1 MGKLKNILKHLFSFI
16 LLLNVSTVLAF
27 EAFIVNDIRIA
38 GLQRV
43 STGSIFNTIPI
54 SVGDKIDDRKIVDI
68 TRALFSTEQ
77 FDDIQIGR
85 DGNALIITVAERP
98 SISSIDI
105 SGNSALKTEI
115 LLESFDGIG
124 ITEGQVYKR
133 STLERMKAELVR
145 SYSSQGRYGAGV
157 EIYETSEPRNR
168 VSISIEIDEGESA
181 KIDGITILGNNVF
194 SDEDLFDVME
204 LSEGSW
210 LSFLSNDDQYSREK
224 LQGDLE
230 NLESYYLDRG
240 YLQFSIESSQVSI
253 SRDRSNI
260 YITYIVS
267 EGPQYTI
274 SDVRIVG
281 DMPLNEGLIDPII
294 ETQKDITYSQAQ
306 ITQIEDIFT
315 SLLGNEGYAFAS
327 VKGQPDIDE
336 EMLEVDLSFVIDPG
350 KRTYTRKILFE
361 GNEITQDD
369 VLRREM
375 RQFEGAWA
383 SDDKIEQSRVRLER
397 LGFFKEVNVETVPV
411 PGTDDQIDVKF
422 RVEEETTG
430 NVGGNLGYSDFG
442 LMIGFNLQ
450 ERNFLGTGNSV
461 GIAIN
466 KSIYQEVYNLSFYD
480 PYFTI
485 DGASRGYSLYYRK
498 TDYGEFN
505 IANYTSDSQGL
516 GIQFGYPISDT
527 QRVGLNLTYDKT
539 EIDQGSLPV
548 RDILDFLLEEGN
560 SFQTISA
567 QAVWS
572 RITLNRGMFPT
583 DGASTEALFLATLPL
598 SDINYYKLNIRQKFY
613 QPLNIWD
620 LVFGFQGEIGYLAP
634 YGDTN
639 AVPFFQHFYAGG
651 PRSLRGFESNTLGP
665 RATPSPCY
673 GFDTINDI
681 CPPLIDSNFDGIPDS
696 PAYNQSIIYQRDDP
710 IGGDVKIE
718 GSMQL
723 IFKLPMVEDQRSMR
737 TAFFFDFGNVF
748 AMECR
753 EYQVSCYKPSIDELR
768 YSVGVGLTWITG
780 FGPMSFAISKPY
792 NEDRFERTE
801 EFQFT
806 IGTVF

>member
-1 MGKLKNILKHLFSFI
+1 MKILKRLISFV
-16 LLLNVSTVLAF
+16 LLLNITTILAF
-27 EAFIVNDIRIA
+27 EEFIVNDIRIA

-68 TRALFSTEQ
+68 TRALFATEQ

-157 EIYETSEPRNR
+157 EIYETPQPRNR

-181 KIDGITILGNNVF
+181 KIDGITILGNNIF
-194 SDEDLFDVME
+194 SDEDLLDVME

-253 SRDRSNI
+253 SRDRSSI

-267 EGPQYTI
+267 EGPKYTI
-274 SDVRIVG
+274 SDVKIVG
-281 DMPLNEGLIDPII
+281 DMPLNEELIDPII

-306 ITQIEDIFT
+306 ITQIEEIFT

-539 EIDQGSLPV
+539 EIDQGTLPV

-560 SFQTISA
+560 SFQTVSA

-598 SDINYYKLNIRQKFY
+598 SDINYYKFNIRQKFY
-613 QPLNIWD
+613 QPLNVWD

-639 AVPFFQHFYAGG
+639 NVPFFQHFYAGG

-673 GFDTINDI
+673 GFDTVNDL

-768 YSVGVGLTWITG
+768 YSIGVGLTWITG

-792 NEDRFERTE
+792 NEDEFERTE

>member
-1 MGKLKNILKHLFSFI
+1 MKFFKRLISFL
-16 LLLNVSTVLAF
+16 LLLNITTVLAF
-27 EAFIVNDIRIA
+27 EEFIVNDIRIA

-68 TRALFSTEQ
+68 TRALFATEQ

-157 EIYETSEPRNR
+157 EIYETPQPRNR

-181 KIDGITILGNNVF
+181 KIDGITILGNNIF
-194 SDEDLFDVME
+194 SDEDLLDVME

-253 SRDRSNI
+253 SRDRSSI
-260 YITYIVS
+260 YITYIIS

-274 SDVRIVG
+274 SDVKIVG
-281 DMPLNEGLIDPII
+281 DMPLNEELIDPII
-294 ETQKDITYSQAQ
+294 QTQKDITYSQAQ
-306 ITQIEDIFT
+306 ITQIEEIFT

-539 EIDQGSLPV
+539 EIDQGTLPV

-560 SFQTISA
+560 SFQTVSA

-613 QPLNIWD
+613 QPLNVWD

-634 YGDTN
+634 YGDTDN
-639 AVPFFQHFYAGG
+639 VPFFQHFYAGG

-673 GFDTINDI
+673 GFDTVNDL

-753 EYQVSCYKPSIDELR
+753 GYQVSCYKPSIDELR
-768 YSVGVGLTWITG
+768 YSIGVGLTWITG

-792 NEDRFERTE
+792 NEDRYERTE

>member
-1 MGKLKNILKHLFSFI
+1 MKSIFKHLITLFLILNINFI
-16 LLLNVSTVLAF
+16 EAF

-54 SVGDKIDDRKIVDI
+54 SVGDKIDERKVVDI
-68 TRALFSTEQ
+68 SKALFATEQ

-85 DGNALIITVAERP
+85 DGNSLIITVAERP

-105 SGNSALKTEI
+105 SGNSALKTEV

-133 STLERMKAELVR
+133 STLEKMRAELVR

-157 EIYETSEPRNR
+157 EIYETTQPRNR
-168 VSISIEIDEGESA
+168 VSIAIQIDEGESA
-181 KIDGITILGNNVF
+181 QIDRVTILGNRIF
-194 SDEDLFDVME
+194 SDDDLLDVME

-210 LSFLSNDDQYSREK
+210 LSFLTNDNQYSREK
-224 LQGDLE
+224 LQGDIE
-230 NLESYYLDRG
+230 NLESFYLDRG
-240 YLQFSIESSQVSI
+240 YLQFAIESSQVSI
-253 SRDRSNI
+253 SRDRNSI
-260 YITYIVS
+260 YITYIIS
-267 EGPQYTI
+267 EGPQFTI
-274 SDVRIVG
+274 NEVKIIG
-281 DMPLNEGLIDPII
+281 DLPLNSDIVDPII
-294 ETQKDITYSQAQ
+294 NTQNDVIYSQAQ
-306 ITQIEDIFT
+306 ITQIEEIFT

-327 VKGQPDIDE
+327 VKGQPSINEDF
-336 EMLEVDLSFVIDPG
+336 LEVDISFVVEPG
-350 KRTYTRKILFE
+350 KRTYARKILFE
-361 GNEITQDD
+361 GNQITQDD

-397 LGFFKEVNVETVPV
+397 LGFFKDVNVETIPV
-411 PGTDDQIDVKF
+411 PGTDDQIDIKF

-450 ERNFLGTGNSV
+450 ERNFLGSGNSV

-485 DGASRGYSLYYRK
+485 DGVSRGYNLYYRK

-505 IANYTSDSQGL
+505 IANYTADSQGL

-527 QRVGLNLTYDKT
+527 QRIGLNLTYDFT
-539 EIDQGSLPV
+539 DVDQGTLPV

-560 SFQTISA
+560 SFKTLSA

-583 DGASTEALFLATLPL
+583 DGASTEALFLATIPV
-598 SDINYYKLNIRQKFY
+598 SDINYYKLNIRQKY
-613 QPLNIWD
+613 YEPLGFWD

-639 AVPFFQHFYAGG
+639 NVPFFQHFYAGG

-673 GFDTINDI
+673 QFDSVNDL
-681 CPPLIDSNFDGIPDS
+681 CPPLIDSNFDGVPDT
-696 PAYNQSIIYQRDDP
+696 PAYNQSIVYQRDDP

-737 TAFFFDFGNVF
+737 SALFFDFGNVF

-753 EYQVSCYKPSIDELR
+753 DYQVSCYKPSFDELR
-768 YSVGVGLTWITG
+768 YSVGLGLTWITG

-792 NEDRFERTE
+792 NEDRYERTE

>member
-1 MGKLKNILKHLFSFI
+1 MKILKRLISFV
-16 LLLNVSTVLAF
+16 LLLNITTVLAF
-27 EAFIVNDIRIA
+27 EEFIVNDIRIA

-68 TRALFSTEQ
+68 TRALFATEQ

-157 EIYETSEPRNR
+157 EIYETPQPRNR

-181 KIDGITILGNNVF
+181 KIDGITILGNNIF
-194 SDEDLFDVME
+194 SDEDLLDVME

-253 SRDRSNI
+253 SRDRSSI
-260 YITYIVS
+260 YITYIIS
-267 EGPQYTI
+267 EGPKYTI
-274 SDVRIVG
+274 SDVKIVG
-281 DMPLNEGLIDPII
+281 DMPINEELIDPII

-306 ITQIEDIFT
+306 ITQIEEIFT

-336 EMLEVDLSFVIDPG
+336 EKLEVDLSFVIDPG

-480 PYFTI
+480 PYYTI

-527 QRVGLNLTYDKT
+527 QRVGLNLTYDRT
-539 EIDQGSLPV
+539 EIDQGTLPV

-560 SFQTISA
+560 SFQTVSA

-613 QPLNIWD
+613 QPLNVWD

-639 AVPFFQHFYAGG
+639 NVPFFQHFYAGG

-673 GFDTINDI
+673 GFDTVNDL

-768 YSVGVGLTWITG
+768 YSIGVGLTWITG

-792 NEDRFERTE
+792 NEDEFERTE

>member
-1 MGKLKNILKHLFSFI
+1 MILNINFI
-16 LLLNVSTVLAF
+16 EAF

-54 SVGDKIDDRKIVDI
+54 SVGDKIDERKVVDI
-68 TRALFSTEQ
+68 SKALFATEQ

-85 DGNALIITVAERP
+85 DGNSLIITVAERP

-105 SGNSALKTEI
+105 SGNSALKTEV

-133 STLERMKAELVR
+133 STLEKMRAELVR

-157 EIYETSEPRNR
+157 EIYETTQPRNR
-168 VSISIEIDEGESA
+168 VSIAIQIDEGESA
-181 KIDGITILGNNVF
+181 QIDRVTILGNRIF
-194 SDEDLFDVME
+194 SDDDLLDVME

-210 LSFLSNDDQYSREK
+210 LSFLTNDNQYSREK
-224 LQGDLE
+224 LQGDIE
-230 NLESYYLDRG
+230 NLESFYLDRG
-240 YLQFSIESSQVSI
+240 YLQFAIESSQVSI
-253 SRDRSNI
+253 SRDRNSI
-260 YITYIVS
+260 YITYIIS
-267 EGPQYTI
+267 EGPQFI
-274 SDVRIVG
+274 INEVKIIG
-281 DMPLNEGLIDPII
+281 DLPLNSDIVDPII
-294 ETQKDITYSQAQ
+294 NTQNDVIYSQAQ
-306 ITQIEDIFT
+306 ITQIEEIFT

-327 VKGQPDIDE
+327 VKGQPSINEDL
-336 EMLEVDLSFVIDPG
+336 LEVDLSFVVEPG
-350 KRTYTRKILFE
+350 KRTYARKILFE
-361 GNEITQDD
+361 GNQITQDD

-397 LGFFKEVNVETVPV
+397 LGFFKDVNVETIPV
-411 PGTDDQIDVKF
+411 PGTDDQIDIKF

-450 ERNFLGTGNSV
+450 ERNFLGSGNSV

-485 DGASRGYSLYYRK
+485 DGVSRGYNLYYRK

-505 IANYTSDSQGL
+505 IANYTADSQGL

-527 QRVGLNLTYDKT
+527 QRIGLNLTYDFT
-539 EIDQGSLPV
+539 DVDQGTLPV

-560 SFQTISA
+560 SFKTLSA

-583 DGASTEALFLATLPL
+583 DGASTEALFLATIPV
-598 SDINYYKLNIRQKFY
+598 SDINYYKLNIRQKY
-613 QPLNIWD
+613 YEPLGFWD

-639 AVPFFQHFYAGG
+639 NVPFFQHFYAGG

-673 GFDTINDI
+673 QFDSVNDL
-681 CPPLIDSNFDGIPDS
+681 CPPLIDSNFDGVPDT
-696 PAYNQSIIYQRDDP
+696 PAYNQSIVYQRDDP

-737 TAFFFDFGNVF
+737 SALFFDFGNVF

-753 EYQVSCYKPSIDELR
+753 DYQVSCYKPSFDELR

-792 NEDRFERTE
+792 NEDRYERTE

>member
-1 MGKLKNILKHLFSFI
+1 MKILKRLISFV
-16 LLLNVSTVLAF
+16 LLLNITTVLAF
-27 EAFIVNDIRIA
+27 EEFIVNDIRIA

-68 TRALFSTEQ
+68 TRALFATEQ

-157 EIYETSEPRNR
+157 EIYETPQPRNR

-181 KIDGITILGNNVF
+181 KIDGITILGNNIF
-194 SDEDLFDVME
+194 SDEDLLDVME

-210 LSFLSNDDQYSREK
+210 LSFLSNDNQYSREK

-253 SRDRSNI
+253 SRDRSSI
-260 YITYIVS
+260 YITYIIS

-274 SDVRIVG
+274 SDVKIVG
-281 DMPLNEGLIDPII
+281 DMPINEELIDPII

-306 ITQIEDIFT
+306 ITQIEEIFT

-480 PYFTI
+480 PYYTI

-527 QRVGLNLTYDKT
+527 QRVGLNLTYDRT
-539 EIDQGSLPV
+539 EIDQGTLPV

-560 SFQTISA
+560 SFQTVSA

-613 QPLNIWD
+613 QPLNVWD

-639 AVPFFQHFYAGG
+639 NVPFFQHFYAGG

-673 GFDTINDI
+673 GFDTVNDL

-768 YSVGVGLTWITG
+768 YSIGVGLTWITG

>member
-1 MGKLKNILKHLFSFI
+1 
-16 LLLNVSTVLAF
+16 
-27 EAFIVNDIRIA
+27 
-38 GLQRV
+38 
-43 STGSIFNTIPI
+43 
-54 SVGDKIDDRKIVDI
+54 
-68 TRALFSTEQ
+68 
-77 FDDIQIGR
+77 
-85 DGNALIITVAERP
+85 
-98 SISSIDI
+98 
-105 SGNSALKTEI
+105 
-115 LLESFDGIG
+115 
-124 ITEGQVYKR
+124 
-133 STLERMKAELVR
+133 MKAELVR

-157 EIYETSEPRNR
+157 EIYETPQPRNR

-181 KIDGITILGNNVF
+181 KIDGITILGNNIF
-194 SDEDLFDVME
+194 SDEDLLDVME

-253 SRDRSNI
+253 SRDRSSI
-260 YITYIVS
+260 YITYIIS

-274 SDVRIVG
+274 SDVKIVG
-281 DMPLNEGLIDPII
+281 DMPLNEELIDPII

-306 ITQIEDIFT
+306 ITQIEEIFT

-480 PYFTI
+480 PYYTI

-539 EIDQGSLPV
+539 EIDQGTLPV

-560 SFQTISA
+560 SFQTVSA

-613 QPLNIWD
+613 QPLNVWD

-639 AVPFFQHFYAGG
+639 NVPFFQHFYAGG

-673 GFDTINDI
+673 GFDTVNDL

-768 YSVGVGLTWITG
+768 YSIGVGLTWITG

-792 NEDRFERTE
+792 NEDEFERTE

>member
-1 MGKLKNILKHLFSFI
+1 MKFFKRLISFL
-16 LLLNVSTVLAF
+16 LLLNITTVLAF
-27 EAFIVNDIRIA
+27 EEFIVNDIRIA

-68 TRALFSTEQ
+68 TRALFATEQ

-157 EIYETSEPRNR
+157 EIYETPQPRNR

-181 KIDGITILGNNVF
+181 KIDGITILGNNIF
-194 SDEDLFDVME
+194 SDEDLLDVME

-253 SRDRSNI
+253 SRDRSSI
-260 YITYIVS
+260 YITYIIS

-274 SDVRIVG
+274 SDVKIVG
-281 DMPLNEGLIDPII
+281 DMPLNEELIDPII

-306 ITQIEDIFT
+306 ITQIEEIFT

-539 EIDQGSLPV
+539 EIDQGTLPV

-560 SFQTISA
+560 SFQTVSA

-613 QPLNIWD
+613 QPLGVWD

-639 AVPFFQHFYAGG
+639 TVPFFQHFYAGG

-673 GFDTINDI
+673 GFDTVNDL

-768 YSVGVGLTWITG
+768 YSIGVGLTWITG

-792 NEDRFERTE
+792 NEDRYERTE

>member
-1 MGKLKNILKHLFSFI
+1 MKFFKRLISFL
-16 LLLNVSTVLAF
+16 LLLNITTVLAF
-27 EAFIVNDIRIA
+27 EEFIVNDIRIA

-68 TRALFSTEQ
+68 TRALFATEQ

-157 EIYETSEPRNR
+157 EIYETPQPRNR

-181 KIDGITILGNNVF
+181 KIDGITILGNNIF
-194 SDEDLFDVME
+194 SDEDLLDVME

-230 NLESYYLDRG
+230 NIESYYLDRG

-253 SRDRSNI
+253 SRDRSSI
-260 YITYIVS
+260 YITYIIS

-274 SDVRIVG
+274 SDVKIVG
-281 DMPLNEGLIDPII
+281 DMPLNEELIDPII

-306 ITQIEDIFT
+306 ITQIEEIFT

-539 EIDQGSLPV
+539 EIDQGTLPV

-560 SFQTISA
+560 SFQTVSA

-613 QPLNIWD
+613 QPLNVWD

-639 AVPFFQHFYAGG
+639 TVPFFQHFYAGG

-673 GFDTINDI
+673 GFDTVNDL

-768 YSVGVGLTWITG
+768 YSIGVGLTWITG

-792 NEDRFERTE
+792 NEDRYERTE

>member
-1 MGKLKNILKHLFSFI
+1 MKILKRLISFV
-16 LLLNVSTVLAF
+16 LLLNITTVLAF
-27 EAFIVNDIRIA
+27 EEFIVNDIRIA

-68 TRALFSTEQ
+68 TRALFATEQ

-157 EIYETSEPRNR
+157 EIYETPQPRNR

-181 KIDGITILGNNVF
+181 KIDGITILGNNIF
-194 SDEDLFDVME
+194 SDEDLLDVME

-253 SRDRSNI
+253 SRDRSSI
-260 YITYIVS
+260 YITYIIS
-267 EGPQYTI
+267 EGPKYTI
-274 SDVRIVG
+274 SDVKIVG
-281 DMPLNEGLIDPII
+281 DMPINEELIDPII

-306 ITQIEDIFT
+306 ITQIEEIFT

-480 PYFTI
+480 PYYTI

-527 QRVGLNLTYDKT
+527 QRVGLNLTYDRT
-539 EIDQGSLPV
+539 EIDQGTLPV

-560 SFQTISA
+560 SFQTVSA

-613 QPLNIWD
+613 QPLNVWD

-639 AVPFFQHFYAGG
+639 NVPFFQHFYAGG

-673 GFDTINDI
+673 GFDTVNDL

-748 AMECR
+748 AMECK

-768 YSVGVGLTWITG
+768 YSIGVGLTWITG

>member
-1 MGKLKNILKHLFSFI
+1 MKILKRLISFI
-16 LLLNVSTVLAF
+16 LLVNITTVLAF
-27 EAFIVNDIRIA
+27 EEFIVNDIRIA

-68 TRALFSTEQ
+68 TRALFATEQ

-157 EIYETSEPRNR
+157 EIYETPQPRNR

-181 KIDGITILGNNVF
+181 KIDGITILGNNIF
-194 SDEDLFDVME
+194 SDEDLLDVME

-253 SRDRSNI
+253 SRDRSSI
-260 YITYIVS
+260 YITYIIL
-267 EGPQYTI
+267 EGPKYTI
-274 SDVRIVG
+274 SDVKIVG
-281 DMPLNEGLIDPII
+281 DMPVNEELIDPII

-306 ITQIEDIFT
+306 ITQIEEIFT

-442 LMIGFNLQ
+442 LMLGFNLQ

-480 PYFTI
+480 PYYTI

-539 EIDQGSLPV
+539 EIDQGTLPV

-560 SFQTISA
+560 SFQTVSA

-613 QPLNIWD
+613 QPLNVWD

-639 AVPFFQHFYAGG
+639 NVPFFQHFYAGG

-673 GFDTINDI
+673 GFDTVNDL

-768 YSVGVGLTWITG
+768 YSIGVGLTWITG

>member
-1 MGKLKNILKHLFSFI
+1 MKFFRRLISFL
-16 LLLNVSTVLAF
+16 LLLNITTVLAF
-27 EAFIVNDIRIA
+27 EEFIVNDIRIA

-68 TRALFSTEQ
+68 TRALFATEQ

-157 EIYETSEPRNR
+157 EIYETPQPRNR
-168 VSISIEIDEGESA
+168 VSISIEIDEGEIA
-181 KIDGITILGNNVF
+181 KIDGITILGNNIF
-194 SDEDLFDVME
+194 SDEDLLDVME

-253 SRDRSNI
+253 SRDRNSI
-260 YITYIVS
+260 YITYIIS

-274 SDVRIVG
+274 SDVKIVG
-281 DMPLNEGLIDPII
+281 DMPLNEELIDPII

-306 ITQIEDIFT
+306 ITQIEEIFT

-442 LMIGFNLQ
+442 LMLGFNLQ

-480 PYFTI
+480 PYYTI

-527 QRVGLNLTYDKT
+527 QRVGLNLTYDRT
-539 EIDQGSLPV
+539 EIDQGTLPV

-560 SFQTISA
+560 SFQTVSA

-613 QPLNIWD
+613 QPLNVWD

-639 AVPFFQHFYAGG
+639 NVPFFQHFYAGG

-673 GFDTINDI
+673 GFDTVNDL

-768 YSVGVGLTWITG
+768 YSIGVGLTWITG

-792 NEDRFERTE
+792 NEDEFERTE

>member
-1 MGKLKNILKHLFSFI
+1 MKFFKRLISFL
-16 LLLNVSTVLAF
+16 LLLNITTVLAF
-27 EAFIVNDIRIA
+27 EEFIVNDIRIA

-68 TRALFSTEQ
+68 TRALFATEQ

-157 EIYETSEPRNR
+157 EIYETPQPRNR

-181 KIDGITILGNNVF
+181 KIDGITILGNNIF
-194 SDEDLFDVME
+194 SDEDLLDVME

-253 SRDRSNI
+253 SRDRSSI
-260 YITYIVS
+260 YITYIIS

-274 SDVRIVG
+274 SDVKIVG
-281 DMPLNEGLIDPII
+281 DMPLNEELIDPII

-306 ITQIEDIFT
+306 ITQIEEIFT

-327 VKGQPDIDE
+327 DKGQPDIDE

-539 EIDQGSLPV
+539 EIDQGTLPV

-560 SFQTISA
+560 SFQTVSA

-572 RITLNRGMFPT
+572 RITLNRGLFPT

-613 QPLNIWD
+613 QPLGVWD

-639 AVPFFQHFYAGG
+639 TVPFFQHFYAGG

-673 GFDTINDI
+673 GFDTVNDL

-768 YSVGVGLTWITG
+768 YSIGVGLTWITG

-792 NEDRFERTE
+792 NEDRYERTE

>member
-1 MGKLKNILKHLFSFI
+1 MKFFKRLISFL
-16 LLLNVSTVLAF
+16 LLLNITTVLAF
-27 EAFIVNDIRIA
+27 EEFIVNDIRIA

-68 TRALFSTEQ
+68 TRALFATEQ

-157 EIYETSEPRNR
+157 EIYETPQPRNR

-181 KIDGITILGNNVF
+181 KIDGITILGNNIF
-194 SDEDLFDVME
+194 SDEDLLDVME

-253 SRDRSNI
+253 SRDRSSI
-260 YITYIVS
+260 YITYIIS

-274 SDVRIVG
+274 SDVKIVG
-281 DMPLNEGLIDPII
+281 DMPLNEELIDPII

-306 ITQIEDIFT
+306 ITQIEEIFT

-505 IANYTSDSQGL
+505 IANYTSDSQGF

-539 EIDQGSLPV
+539 EIDQGTLPV

-560 SFQTISA
+560 SFQTVSA

-572 RITLNRGMFPT
+572 RITLNRGLFPT

-613 QPLNIWD
+613 QPLNVWD

-639 AVPFFQHFYAGG
+639 TVPFFQHFYAGG

-673 GFDTINDI
+673 GFDTVNDL

-768 YSVGVGLTWITG
+768 YSIGVGLTWITG

-792 NEDRFERTE
+792 NEDRYERTE

>member
-1 MGKLKNILKHLFSFI
+1 MKILKRLISFV
-16 LLLNVSTVLAF
+16 LLLNITTVLAF
-27 EAFIVNDIRIA
+27 EEFIVNDIRIA

-68 TRALFSTEQ
+68 TRALFATEQ

-157 EIYETSEPRNR
+157 EIYETPQPRNR

-181 KIDGITILGNNVF
+181 KIDGITILGNNIF
-194 SDEDLFDVME
+194 SDEDLLDVME

-253 SRDRSNI
+253 SRDRSSI

-267 EGPQYTI
+267 EGPKYTI
-274 SDVRIVG
+274 SDVKIVG
-281 DMPLNEGLIDPII
+281 DMPLNEELIDPII

-306 ITQIEDIFT
+306 ITQIEEIFT

-361 GNEITQDD
+361 GNEITQDN

-422 RVEEETTG
+422 RVAEETTG

-539 EIDQGSLPV
+539 EVDQGTLPV
-548 RDILDFLLEEGN
+548 RDILDFLLDL
-560 SFQTISA
+560 I
-567 QAVWS
+567 
-572 RITLNRGMFPT
+572 
-583 DGASTEALFLATLPL
+583 LFYV
-598 SDINYYKLNIRQKFY
+598 I
-613 QPLNIWD
+613 
-620 LVFGFQGEIGYLAP
+620 
-634 YGDTN
+634 
-639 AVPFFQHFYAGG
+639 
-651 PRSLRGFESNTLGP
+651 
-665 RATPSPCY
+665 
-673 GFDTINDI
+673 
-681 CPPLIDSNFDGIPDS
+681 
-696 PAYNQSIIYQRDDP
+696 
-710 IGGDVKIE
+710 
-718 GSMQL
+718 
-723 IFKLPMVEDQRSMR
+723 
-737 TAFFFDFGNVF
+737 
-748 AMECR
+748 
-753 EYQVSCYKPSIDELR
+753 
-768 YSVGVGLTWITG
+768 
-780 FGPMSFAISKPY
+780 
-792 NEDRFERTE
+792 
-801 EFQFT
+801 
-806 IGTVF
+806 

>member
-1 MGKLKNILKHLFSFI
+1 MKILKRLISFV
-16 LLLNVSTVLAF
+16 LLLNITTILAF
-27 EAFIVNDIRIA
+27 EEFIVNDIRIA

-68 TRALFSTEQ
+68 TRALFATEQ

-157 EIYETSEPRNR
+157 EIYETPQPRNR

-181 KIDGITILGNNVF
+181 KIDGITILGNNIF
-194 SDEDLFDVME
+194 SDEDLLDVME

-253 SRDRSNI
+253 SRDRSSI

-267 EGPQYTI
+267 EGPKYTI
-274 SDVRIVG
+274 SDVKIVG
-281 DMPLNEGLIDPII
+281 DMPLNEELIDPII

-306 ITQIEDIFT
+306 ITQIEEIFT

-422 RVEEETTG
+422 RVAEETTG

-539 EIDQGSLPV
+539 EIDQGTLPV

-560 SFQTISA
+560 SFQTVSA

-598 SDINYYKLNIRQKFY
+598 SDINYYKFNIRQKFY
-613 QPLNIWD
+613 QPLNVWD

-639 AVPFFQHFYAGG
+639 NVPFFQHFYAGG

-673 GFDTINDI
+673 GFDTVNDL

-768 YSVGVGLTWITG
+768 YSIGVGLTWITG

-792 NEDRFERTE
+792 NEDQFERTE

>member
-1 MGKLKNILKHLFSFI
+1 MKNILQSFFTLF
-16 LLLNVSTVLAF
+16 LLLNITTVLAF

-77 FDDIQIGR
+77 FDDIQISR
-85 DGNALIITVAERP
+85 DGNALIISVAERP

-105 SGNSALKTEI
+105 SGNSALKTEV

-157 EIYETSEPRNR
+157 EISESPQPRNR
-168 VSISIEIDEGESA
+168 VSIAIEIDEGESA
-181 KIDGITILGNNVF
+181 KIDGITILGNSIFN
-194 SDEDLFDVME
+194 DEDLLDVME
-204 LSEGSW
+204 LSVGSW
-210 LSFLSNDDQYSREK
+210 LSFLSNDNQYSREK

-240 YLQFSIESSQVSI
+240 YLEFSIESSQVSI
-253 SRDRSNI
+253 SRDRSSI
-260 YITYIVS
+260 YITYIIS

-274 SDVRIVG
+274 NDVRIVG
-281 DMPLNEGLIDPII
+281 DMPVNEDFINPII
-294 ETQKDITYSQAQ
+294 DSQKDITYSQAQ
-306 ITQIEDIFT
+306 NTQIEEIFT
-315 SLLGNEGYAFAS
+315 SLLGNEGYAFAT
-327 VKGQPDIDE
+327 VKGQPNIDQ
-336 EMLEVDLSFVIDPG
+336 EMLEVDLNFVIDPG

-442 LMIGFNLQ
+442 LMVGFNLQ

-466 KSIYQEVYNLSFYD
+466 KSIYQEIYNLSYYD

-485 DGASRGYSLYYRK
+485 DGVSRGYSLYYRK

-527 QRVGLNLTYDKT
+527 QRIGLNLTYDNT
-539 EIDQGSLPV
+539 EIDQGTIPV
-548 RDILDFLLEEGN
+548 RDILDFLVEEGN
-560 SFQTISA
+560 TFQTFSA

-613 QPLNIWD
+613 QPLNFWD

-634 YGDTN
+634 YDDTKI
-639 AVPFFQHFYAGG
+639 VPFFQHFYAGG

-665 RATPSPCY
+665 RATPTPC
-673 GFDTINDI
+673 
-681 CPPLIDSNFDGIPDS
+681 
-696 PAYNQSIIYQRDDP
+696 
-710 IGGDVKIE
+710 
-718 GSMQL
+718 
-723 IFKLPMVEDQRSMR
+723 
-737 TAFFFDFGNVF
+737 
-748 AMECR
+748 
-753 EYQVSCYKPSIDELR
+753 
-768 YSVGVGLTWITG
+768 
-780 FGPMSFAISKPY
+780 
-792 NEDRFERTE
+792 
-801 EFQFT
+801 
-806 IGTVF
+806 

>member
-1 MGKLKNILKHLFSFI
+1 MKILKRLISFV
-16 LLLNVSTVLAF
+16 LLLNITTILAF
-27 EAFIVNDIRIA
+27 EEFIVNDIRIA

-68 TRALFSTEQ
+68 TRALFATEQ

-157 EIYETSEPRNR
+157 EIYETPQPRNR

-181 KIDGITILGNNVF
+181 KIDGITILGNNIF
-194 SDEDLFDVME
+194 SDEDLLDVME

-253 SRDRSNI
+253 SRDRSSI

-267 EGPQYTI
+267 EGPKYTI
-274 SDVRIVG
+274 SDVKIVG
-281 DMPLNEGLIDPII
+281 DMPLNEELIDPII

-306 ITQIEDIFT
+306 ITQIEEIFT

-539 EIDQGSLPV
+539 EIDQGTLPV

-560 SFQTISA
+560 SFQTVSA

-598 SDINYYKLNIRQKFY
+598 SDINYYKFNIRQKFY
-613 QPLNIWD
+613 QPLNVWD

-639 AVPFFQHFYAGG
+639 NVPFFQHFYAGG

-673 GFDTINDI
+673 GFDTVNDL

-768 YSVGVGLTWITG
+768 YSIGVGLTWITG

-792 NEDRFERTE
+792 NEDQFERTE

>member
-1 MGKLKNILKHLFSFI
+1 MKILKRLISFV
-16 LLLNVSTVLAF
+16 LLLNITTVLAF
-27 EAFIVNDIRIA
+27 EEFIVNDIRIA

-68 TRALFSTEQ
+68 TRALFATEQ

-157 EIYETSEPRNR
+157 EIYETPQPRNR

-181 KIDGITILGNNVF
+181 KIDGITILGNNIF
-194 SDEDLFDVME
+194 SDEDLLDVME

-253 SRDRSNI
+253 SRDRSSI
-260 YITYIVS
+260 YITYIIS

-274 SDVRIVG
+274 SDVKIVG
-281 DMPLNEGLIDPII
+281 DMPLNEELIDPII
-294 ETQKDITYSQAQ
+294 ETQKNITYSQAQ
-306 ITQIEDIFT
+306 ITQIEEIFT

-480 PYFTI
+480 PYYTI

-539 EIDQGSLPV
+539 EIDQGTLPV

-560 SFQTISA
+560 SFQTVSA

-613 QPLNIWD
+613 QPLNVWD

-634 YGDTN
+634 YGDTDN
-639 AVPFFQHFYAGG
+639 VPFFQHFYAGG

-673 GFDTINDI
+673 GFDTVNDL

-768 YSVGVGLTWITG
+768 YSIGVGLTWITG

>member
-1 MGKLKNILKHLFSFI
+1 MKILKRLISFV
-16 LLLNVSTVLAF
+16 LLLNITTVLAF
-27 EAFIVNDIRIA
+27 EEFIVNDIRIA

-68 TRALFSTEQ
+68 TRALFATEQ

-157 EIYETSEPRNR
+157 EIYETPQPRNR

-181 KIDGITILGNNVF
+181 KIDGITILGNNIF
-194 SDEDLFDVME
+194 SDEDLLDVME

-253 SRDRSNI
+253 SRDRSSI

-267 EGPQYTI
+267 EGPKYTI
-274 SDVRIVG
+274 SDVKIVG
-281 DMPLNEGLIDPII
+281 DMPLNEELIDPII

-306 ITQIEDIFT
+306 ITQIEEIFT

-539 EIDQGSLPV
+539 EIDQGTLPV

-560 SFQTISA
+560 SFQTVSA

-598 SDINYYKLNIRQKFY
+598 SDINYYKFNIRQKFY
-613 QPLNIWD
+613 QPLNVWD

-639 AVPFFQHFYAGG
+639 NVPFFQHFYAGG

-673 GFDTINDI
+673 GFDTVNDL

-792 NEDRFERTE
+792 NEDEYERTE

>member
-1 MGKLKNILKHLFSFI
+1 MKIFKRLISLL
-16 LLLNVSTVLAF
+16 LLLNITTVLAF
-27 EAFIVNDIRIA
+27 EEFIVNDIRIA

-68 TRALFSTEQ
+68 TRALFATEQ

-157 EIYETSEPRNR
+157 EIYETPQPRNR

-181 KIDGITILGNNVF
+181 KIDGITILGNNIF
-194 SDEDLFDVME
+194 SDEDLLDVME

-253 SRDRSNI
+253 SRDRSSI
-260 YITYIVS
+260 YITYIIS

-274 SDVRIVG
+274 SDVKIVG
-281 DMPLNEGLIDPII
+281 DMPLNEELIDPII

-306 ITQIEDIFT
+306 ITQIEEIFT

-539 EIDQGSLPV
+539 EIDQGTLPV

-560 SFQTISA
+560 SFQTVSA

-613 QPLNIWD
+613 QPLNVWD

-634 YGDTN
+634 YGDTDN
-639 AVPFFQHFYAGG
+639 VPFFQHFYAGG

-673 GFDTINDI
+673 GFDTVNDL

-723 IFKLPMVEDQRSMR
+723 IFKLPMIEDQRSMR

-748 AMECR
+748 AKEC
-753 EYQVSCYKPSIDELR
+753 
-768 YSVGVGLTWITG
+768 
-780 FGPMSFAISKPY
+780 
-792 NEDRFERTE
+792 
-801 EFQFT
+801 
-806 IGTVF
+806 

>member
-1 MGKLKNILKHLFSFI
+1 MKILKRLISFV
-16 LLLNVSTVLAF
+16 LLLNIITVLAF
-27 EAFIVNDIRIA
+27 EEFIVNDIRIA

-68 TRALFSTEQ
+68 TRALFATEQ

-157 EIYETSEPRNR
+157 EIYETPQPRNR

-181 KIDGITILGNNVF
+181 KIDGITILGNNIF
-194 SDEDLFDVME
+194 SDEDLLDVME

-253 SRDRSNI
+253 SRDRSSI

-267 EGPQYTI
+267 EGPKYTI
-274 SDVRIVG
+274 SDVKIVG
-281 DMPLNEGLIDPII
+281 DMPLNEELIDPII

-306 ITQIEDIFT
+306 ITQIEEIFT

-422 RVEEETTG
+422 RVAEETTG

-450 ERNFLGTGNSV
+450 QRNFLGTGNSV

-539 EIDQGSLPV
+539 EIDQGTLPV

-560 SFQTISA
+560 SFQTVSA

-598 SDINYYKLNIRQKFY
+598 SDINYYKFNIRQKFY
-613 QPLNIWD
+613 QPLNVWD

-639 AVPFFQHFYAGG
+639 NVPFFQHFYAGG

-673 GFDTINDI
+673 GFDTVNDL

-768 YSVGVGLTWITG
+768 YSIGVGLTWITG

-792 NEDRFERTE
+792 NEDEFERTE

>member
-1 MGKLKNILKHLFSFI
+1 
-16 LLLNVSTVLAF
+16 
-27 EAFIVNDIRIA
+27 
-38 GLQRV
+38 
-43 STGSIFNTIPI
+43 
-54 SVGDKIDDRKIVDI
+54 
-68 TRALFSTEQ
+68 
-77 FDDIQIGR
+77 
-85 DGNALIITVAERP
+85 
-98 SISSIDI
+98 
-105 SGNSALKTEI
+105 
-115 LLESFDGIG
+115 
-124 ITEGQVYKR
+124 
-133 STLERMKAELVR
+133 MKAELVR

-157 EIYETSEPRNR
+157 EIYETPQPRNR

-181 KIDGITILGNNVF
+181 KIDGITILGNNIF
-194 SDEDLFDVME
+194 SDEDLLDVME

-253 SRDRSNI
+253 SRDRSSI

-267 EGPQYTI
+267 EGPKYTI
-274 SDVRIVG
+274 SDVKIVG
-281 DMPLNEGLIDPII
+281 DMPLNEELIDPII

-306 ITQIEDIFT
+306 ITQIEEIFT

-361 GNEITQDD
+361 GNEITQDN

-539 EIDQGSLPV
+539 EIDQGTLPV

-560 SFQTISA
+560 SFQTVSA

-598 SDINYYKLNIRQKFY
+598 SDINYYKFNIRQKFY
-613 QPLNIWD
+613 QPLNVWD

-639 AVPFFQHFYAGG
+639 NVPFFQHFYAGG

-673 GFDTINDI
+673 GFDTVNDL

-768 YSVGVGLTWITG
+768 YSIGVGLTWITG

-792 NEDRFERTE
+792 NEDEFERTE

>member
-1 MGKLKNILKHLFSFI
+1 MKFFKRLISFL
-16 LLLNVSTVLAF
+16 LLLNITTVLAF
-27 EAFIVNDIRIA
+27 EEFIVNDIRIA

-68 TRALFSTEQ
+68 TRALFATEQ

-157 EIYETSEPRNR
+157 EIYETPQPRNR

-181 KIDGITILGNNVF
+181 KIDGITILGNNIF
-194 SDEDLFDVME
+194 SDEDLLDVME

-253 SRDRSNI
+253 SRDRSSI
-260 YITYIVS
+260 YITYIIS
-267 EGPQYTI
+267 EGPKYTI
-274 SDVRIVG
+274 SDVKIVG
-281 DMPLNEGLIDPII
+281 DMPINEELIDPII

-306 ITQIEDIFT
+306 ITQIEEIFT

-527 QRVGLNLTYDKT
+527 QRVGLNLTYDRT
-539 EIDQGSLPV
+539 EIDQGTLPV

-560 SFQTISA
+560 SFQTVSA

-613 QPLNIWD
+613 QPLNVWD

-639 AVPFFQHFYAGG
+639 NVPFFQHFYAGG

-673 GFDTINDI
+673 GFDTVNDL

-768 YSVGVGLTWITG
+768 YSIGVGLTWITG

-792 NEDRFERTE
+792 NEDEFERTE

>member
-1 MGKLKNILKHLFSFI
+1 MKFFKRLISFV
-16 LLLNVSTVLAF
+16 LLLNITTVLAF
-27 EAFIVNDIRIA
+27 EEFIVNDIRIA

-68 TRALFSTEQ
+68 TRALFATEQ

-157 EIYETSEPRNR
+157 EIYETPQPRNR

-181 KIDGITILGNNVF
+181 KIDGITILGNNIF
-194 SDEDLFDVME
+194 SDEDLLDVME

-253 SRDRSNI
+253 SRDRSSI
-260 YITYIVS
+260 YITYIIS
-267 EGPQYTI
+267 EGPKYTI
-274 SDVRIVG
+274 SDVKIVG
-281 DMPLNEGLIDPII
+281 DMPINEELIDPII

-306 ITQIEDIFT
+306 ITQIEEIFT

-539 EIDQGSLPV
+539 EIDQGTLPV

-560 SFQTISA
+560 SFQTVSA

-572 RITLNRGMFPT
+572 RITLNRGLFPT

-613 QPLNIWD
+613 QPLNVWD

-639 AVPFFQHFYAGG
+639 TVPFFQHFYAGG

-673 GFDTINDI
+673 GFDTVNDL

-768 YSVGVGLTWITG
+768 YSIGVGLTWITG

-792 NEDRFERTE
+792 NEDRYERTE

>member
-1 MGKLKNILKHLFSFI
+1 MKILKRLISFV
-16 LLLNVSTVLAF
+16 LLLNITTILAF
-27 EAFIVNDIRIA
+27 EEFIVNDIRIA

-68 TRALFSTEQ
+68 TRALFATEQ

-157 EIYETSEPRNR
+157 EIYETPQPRNR

-181 KIDGITILGNNVF
+181 KIDGITILGNNIF
-194 SDEDLFDVME
+194 SDEDLLDVME

-253 SRDRSNI
+253 SRDRSSI
-260 YITYIVS
+260 YITYIIS
-267 EGPQYTI
+267 EGPKYTI
-274 SDVRIVG
+274 SDVKIVG
-281 DMPLNEGLIDPII
+281 DMPINEELIDPII

-306 ITQIEDIFT
+306 ITQIEEIFT

-480 PYFTI
+480 PYYTI

-527 QRVGLNLTYDKT
+527 QRVGLNLTYDRT
-539 EIDQGSLPV
+539 EIDQGTLPV

-560 SFQTISA
+560 SFQTVSA

-613 QPLNIWD
+613 QPLNVWD

-639 AVPFFQHFYAGG
+639 NVPFFQHFYAGG

-673 GFDTINDI
+673 GFDTVNDL

-748 AMECR
+748 AMECK

-768 YSVGVGLTWITG
+768 YSIGVGLTWITG

>member
-1 MGKLKNILKHLFSFI
+1 MKFFKRLISFL
-16 LLLNVSTVLAF
+16 LLLNITTVLAF
-27 EAFIVNDIRIA
+27 EEFIVNDIRIA

-68 TRALFSTEQ
+68 TRALFATEQ

-157 EIYETSEPRNR
+157 EIYETPQPRNR

-181 KIDGITILGNNVF
+181 KIDGITILGNNIF
-194 SDEDLFDVME
+194 SDEDLLDVME

-253 SRDRSNI
+253 SRDRSSI
-260 YITYIVS
+260 YITYIIS
-267 EGPQYTI
+267 EGPKYTI
-274 SDVRIVG
+274 SDVKIVG
-281 DMPLNEGLIDPII
+281 DMPINEELIDPII

-306 ITQIEDIFT
+306 ITQIEEIFT

-480 PYFTI
+480 PYYTI

-539 EIDQGSLPV
+539 EIDQGTLPV

-560 SFQTISA
+560 SFQTVSA

-613 QPLNIWD
+613 QPLNVWD

-634 YGDTN
+634 YGDTDN
-639 AVPFFQHFYAGG
+639 VPFFQHFYAGG

-673 GFDTINDI
+673 GFDTVNDL

-768 YSVGVGLTWITG
+768 YSIGVGLTWITG

>member
-1 MGKLKNILKHLFSFI
+1 MKFFKRLISFL
-16 LLLNVSTVLAF
+16 LLLNITTVLAF
-27 EAFIVNDIRIA
+27 EEFIVNDIRIA

-68 TRALFSTEQ
+68 TRALFATEQ

-157 EIYETSEPRNR
+157 EIYETPQPRNR

-181 KIDGITILGNNVF
+181 KIDGITILGNNIF
-194 SDEDLFDVME
+194 SDEDLLDVME

-253 SRDRSNI
+253 SRDRSSI
-260 YITYIVS
+260 YITYIIS

-274 SDVRIVG
+274 SDVKIVG
-281 DMPLNEGLIDPII
+281 DMPLNEELIDPII

-306 ITQIEDIFT
+306 ITQIEEIFT

-539 EIDQGSLPV
+539 EIDQGTLPV

-560 SFQTISA
+560 SFQTVSA

-613 QPLNIWD
+613 QPLNVWD

-639 AVPFFQHFYAGG
+639 TVPFFQHFYAGG

-673 GFDTINDI
+673 GFDTVNDL

-768 YSVGVGLTWITG
+768 YSIGVGLTWITG

>member
-1 MGKLKNILKHLFSFI
+1 MKILKRLISFV
-16 LLLNVSTVLAF
+16 LLLNITTVLAF
-27 EAFIVNDIRIA
+27 EEFIVNDIRIA

-68 TRALFSTEQ
+68 TRALFATEQ

-157 EIYETSEPRNR
+157 EIYETPQPRNR

-181 KIDGITILGNNVF
+181 KIDGITILGNNIF
-194 SDEDLFDVME
+194 SDEDLLDVME

-253 SRDRSNI
+253 SRDRSSI
-260 YITYIVS
+260 YITYIIS
-267 EGPQYTI
+267 EGPKYTI
-274 SDVRIVG
+274 SDVKIVG
-281 DMPLNEGLIDPII
+281 DMPINEELIDPII

-306 ITQIEDIFT
+306 ITQIEEIFT

-527 QRVGLNLTYDKT
+527 QRVGLNLTYDRT
-539 EIDQGSLPV
+539 EIDQGTLPV

-560 SFQTISA
+560 SFQTVSA

-613 QPLNIWD
+613 QPLNVWD

-639 AVPFFQHFYAGG
+639 NVPFFQHFYAGG

-673 GFDTINDI
+673 GFDTVNDL

-768 YSVGVGLTWITG
+768 YSIGVGLTWITG

>member
-1 MGKLKNILKHLFSFI
+1 MKFFKRLISFL
-16 LLLNVSTVLAF
+16 LLLNITTVLAF
-27 EAFIVNDIRIA
+27 EEFIVNDIRIA

-68 TRALFSTEQ
+68 TRALFATEQ

-157 EIYETSEPRNR
+157 EIYETPQPRNR

-181 KIDGITILGNNVF
+181 KIDGITILGNNIF
-194 SDEDLFDVME
+194 SDEDLLDVME

-253 SRDRSNI
+253 SRDRSSI
-260 YITYIVS
+260 YITYIIS

-274 SDVRIVG
+274 SDVKIVG
-281 DMPLNEGLIDPII
+281 DMPLNEELIDPII
-294 ETQKDITYSQAQ
+294 KTQKDITYSQAQ
-306 ITQIEDIFT
+306 ITQIEEIFT

-539 EIDQGSLPV
+539 EIDQGTLPV

-560 SFQTISA
+560 SFQTVSA

-613 QPLNIWD
+613 QPLNVWD

-639 AVPFFQHFYAGG
+639 TVPFFQHFYAGG

-673 GFDTINDI
+673 GFDTVNDL

-768 YSVGVGLTWITG
+768 YSIGVGLTWITG

-792 NEDRFERTE
+792 NEDRYERTE

>member
-1 MGKLKNILKHLFSFI
+1 MKILKRLISFV
-16 LLLNVSTVLAF
+16 LLLNITTVLAF
-27 EAFIVNDIRIA
+27 EEFIVNDIRIA

-68 TRALFSTEQ
+68 TRALFATEQ

-157 EIYETSEPRNR
+157 EIYETPQPRNR

-181 KIDGITILGNNVF
+181 KIDGITILGNNIF
-194 SDEDLFDVME
+194 SDEDLLDVME

-253 SRDRSNI
+253 SRDRSSI
-260 YITYIVS
+260 YITYIIS
-267 EGPQYTI
+267 EGPKYTI
-274 SDVRIVG
+274 SDVKIVG
-281 DMPLNEGLIDPII
+281 DMPINEELIDPII

-306 ITQIEDIFT
+306 ITQIEEIFT

-480 PYFTI
+480 PYYTI

-527 QRVGLNLTYDKT
+527 QRVGLNLTYDRT
-539 EIDQGSLPV
+539 EIDQGTLPV

-560 SFQTISA
+560 SFQTVSA

-613 QPLNIWD
+613 QPLNVWD

-639 AVPFFQHFYAGG
+639 IVPFFQHFYAGG

-673 GFDTINDI
+673 GFDTVNDL

-768 YSVGVGLTWITG
+768 YSIGVGLTWITG

-792 NEDRFERTE
+792 NEDEFERTE

>member
-1 MGKLKNILKHLFSFI
+1 MKIFKRLISFV
-16 LLLNVSTVLAF
+16 LLLNITTVLAF
-27 EAFIVNDIRIA
+27 EEFIVNDIRIA

-68 TRALFSTEQ
+68 TRALFATEQ

-157 EIYETSEPRNR
+157 EIYETPQPRNR

-181 KIDGITILGNNVF
+181 KIDGITILGNNIF
-194 SDEDLFDVME
+194 SDEDLLDVME

-253 SRDRSNI
+253 SRDRSSI
-260 YITYIVS
+260 YITYIIS
-267 EGPQYTI
+267 EGPKYTI
-274 SDVRIVG
+274 SDVKIVG
-281 DMPLNEGLIDPII
+281 DMPINEELIDPII

-306 ITQIEDIFT
+306 ITQIEEIFT

-480 PYFTI
+480 PYYTI

-527 QRVGLNLTYDKT
+527 QRVGLNLTYDRT
-539 EIDQGSLPV
+539 EIDQGTLPV

-560 SFQTISA
+560 SFQTVSA

-613 QPLNIWD
+613 QPLNVWD

-639 AVPFFQHFYAGG
+639 NVPFFQHFYAGG

-673 GFDTINDI
+673 GFDTVNDL

-768 YSVGVGLTWITG
+768 YSIGVGLTWITG

-792 NEDRFERTE
+792 NEDTFERTE

>member
-1 MGKLKNILKHLFSFI
+1 MKILKRLISFV
-16 LLLNVSTVLAF
+16 LLLNITTVLAF
-27 EAFIVNDIRIA
+27 EEFIVNDIRIA

-68 TRALFSTEQ
+68 TRALFATEQ

-157 EIYETSEPRNR
+157 EIYETPQPRNR

-181 KIDGITILGNNVF
+181 KIDGITILGNNIF
-194 SDEDLFDVME
+194 SDEDLLDVME

-253 SRDRSNI
+253 SRDRSSI
-260 YITYIVS
+260 YITYIIS

-274 SDVRIVG
+274 SDVKIVG
-281 DMPLNEGLIDPII
+281 DMPLNEELIDPII

-306 ITQIEDIFT
+306 ITQIEEIFT

-480 PYFTI
+480 PYYTI

-527 QRVGLNLTYDKT
+527 QRVGLNLTYDRT
-539 EIDQGSLPV
+539 EIDQGTLPV

-560 SFQTISA
+560 SFQTVSA

-613 QPLNIWD
+613 QPLNVWD

-639 AVPFFQHFYAGG
+639 NVPFFQHFYAGG

-673 GFDTINDI
+673 GFDTVNDL

-768 YSVGVGLTWITG
+768 YSIGVGLTWITG

-792 NEDRFERTE
+792 NEDEFERTE

>member
-1 MGKLKNILKHLFSFI
+1 MKFFKRLISFL
-16 LLLNVSTVLAF
+16 LLLNITTVLAF
-27 EAFIVNDIRIA
+27 EEFIVNDIRIA

-68 TRALFSTEQ
+68 TRALFATEQ

-157 EIYETSEPRNR
+157 EIYETPQPRNR

-181 KIDGITILGNNVF
+181 KIDGITILGNNIF
-194 SDEDLFDVME
+194 SDEDLLDVME

-253 SRDRSNI
+253 SRDRSSI
-260 YITYIVS
+260 YITYIIS

-274 SDVRIVG
+274 SDVKIVG
-281 DMPLNEGLIDPII
+281 DMPLNEELIDPII

-306 ITQIEDIFT
+306 ITQIEEIFT

-539 EIDQGSLPV
+539 EIDQGTLPV

-560 SFQTISA
+560 SFQTVSA

-613 QPLNIWD
+613 QPLNVWD

-639 AVPFFQHFYAGG
+639 TVPFFQHFYAGG

-673 GFDTINDI
+673 GFDTVNDL

-723 IFKLPMVEDQRSMR
+723 IFKLPMIEDQRSMR

-792 NEDRFERTE
+792 NEDRYERTE

>member
-1 MGKLKNILKHLFSFI
+1 MKFFKRLISFL
-16 LLLNVSTVLAF
+16 LLLNITTVLAF
-27 EAFIVNDIRIA
+27 EEFIVNDIRIA

-68 TRALFSTEQ
+68 TRALFATEQ

-157 EIYETSEPRNR
+157 EIYETPQPRNR

-181 KIDGITILGNNVF
+181 KIDGITILGNNIF
-194 SDEDLFDVME
+194 SDEDLLDVME

-253 SRDRSNI
+253 SRDRSSI
-260 YITYIVS
+260 YITYIIS

-274 SDVRIVG
+274 SDVKIVG
-281 DMPLNEGLIDPII
+281 DMPLNEELIDPII

-306 ITQIEDIFT
+306 ITQIEEIFT

-480 PYFTI
+480 PYYTI

-539 EIDQGSLPV
+539 EIDQGTLPV

-560 SFQTISA
+560 SFQTVSA

-572 RITLNRGMFPT
+572 RITLNRGLFPT

-613 QPLNIWD
+613 QPLNVWD

-639 AVPFFQHFYAGG
+639 TVPFFQHFYAGG

-673 GFDTINDI
+673 GFDTVNDL

-768 YSVGVGLTWITG
+768 YSIGVGLTWITG

>member
-1 MGKLKNILKHLFSFI
+1 MKILKHLISFV
-16 LLLNVSTVLAF
+16 LLLNITTVLAF
-27 EAFIVNDIRIA
+27 EEFIVNDIRIA

-68 TRALFSTEQ
+68 TRALFATEQ

-157 EIYETSEPRNR
+157 EIYETPQPRNR

-181 KIDGITILGNNVF
+181 KIDGITILGNNIF
-194 SDEDLFDVME
+194 SDEDLLDVME
-204 LSEGSW
+204 LNEGSW

-253 SRDRSNI
+253 SRDRSSI
-260 YITYIVS
+260 YITYIIS
-267 EGPQYTI
+267 EGPKYTI
-274 SDVRIVG
+274 SDVKIVG
-281 DMPLNEGLIDPII
+281 DMPINEELIDPII

-306 ITQIEDIFT
+306 ITQIEEIFT

-480 PYFTI
+480 PYYTI

-539 EIDQGSLPV
+539 EIDQGTLPV
-548 RDILDFLLEEGN
+548 RDILDFLLDEGN
-560 SFQTISA
+560 SFQTVSA

-613 QPLNIWD
+613 QPLNVWD

-639 AVPFFQHFYAGG
+639 NVPFFQHFYAGG

-673 GFDTINDI
+673 GFDTVNDL

-768 YSVGVGLTWITG
+768 YSIGVGLTWITG

>member
-1 MGKLKNILKHLFSFI
+1 MKILKRLISFV
-16 LLLNVSTVLAF
+16 LLLNITTVLAF
-27 EAFIVNDIRIA
+27 EEFIVNDIRIA

-68 TRALFSTEQ
+68 TRALFATEQ

-157 EIYETSEPRNR
+157 EIYETPQPRNR

-181 KIDGITILGNNVF
+181 KIDGITILGNNIF
-194 SDEDLFDVME
+194 SDEDLLDVME

-253 SRDRSNI
+253 SRDRSSI
-260 YITYIVS
+260 YITYIIS
-267 EGPQYTI
+267 EGPKYTI
-274 SDVRIVG
+274 SDVKIVG
-281 DMPLNEGLIDPII
+281 DMPINEELIDPII

-306 ITQIEDIFT
+306 ITQIEEIFT

-480 PYFTI
+480 PYYTI

-539 EIDQGSLPV
+539 EIDQGTLPV

-560 SFQTISA
+560 SFQTVSA

-613 QPLNIWD
+613 QPLNVWD

-639 AVPFFQHFYAGG
+639 IVPFFQHFYAGG

-673 GFDTINDI
+673 GFDTVNDL

-768 YSVGVGLTWITG
+768 YSIGVGLTWITG

-792 NEDRFERTE
+792 NEDEFERTE

>member
-1 MGKLKNILKHLFSFI
+1 MKFFKRLISFL
-16 LLLNVSTVLAF
+16 LLLNITTVLAF
-27 EAFIVNDIRIA
+27 EEFIVNDIRIA

-68 TRALFSTEQ
+68 TRALFATEQ

-133 STLERMKAELVR
+133 STLEKMKAELVR

-157 EIYETSEPRNR
+157 EIYETPQPRNR

-181 KIDGITILGNNVF
+181 KIDGITILGNNIF
-194 SDEDLFDVME
+194 SDEDLLDVME

-253 SRDRSNI
+253 SRDRSSI
-260 YITYIVS
+260 YITYIIS

-274 SDVRIVG
+274 SDVKIVG
-281 DMPLNEGLIDPII
+281 DMPLNEELIDPII

-306 ITQIEDIFT
+306 ITQIEEIFT

-539 EIDQGSLPV
+539 EIDQGTLPV

-560 SFQTISA
+560 SFQTVSA

-572 RITLNRGMFPT
+572 RITLNRGLFPT

-613 QPLNIWD
+613 QPLNVWD

-639 AVPFFQHFYAGG
+639 TVPFFQHFYAGG

-673 GFDTINDI
+673 GFDTVNDL

-768 YSVGVGLTWITG
+768 YSIGVGLTWITG

-792 NEDRFERTE
+792 NEDRYERTE